1 MSVVG
6 SLEDL
11 SFPDILQVVHLSR
24 QSGTLILSGAEG
36 ERRVRFRDGLICDAT
51 LGSSGPS
58 LDDLLVQ
65 RGLVAPAALEPARLR
80 RAEKGGSLATAL
92 IALGALSQETLDSLV
107 REELRSTVRALVLM
121 QEGEFRFETEGASPL
136 ESEGAEDSG
145 SSPLRKGLGPDAIL
159 SDLPSGAAPRWPA
172 DPPPLQNGV
181 PRRVLLVSERSFV
194 TLALRD
200 ELQRVGFEVVAT
212 DSVDKGVTQGLAF
225 AERREAFFLVSDLI
239 LPDQAGIGWRGGLE
253 LLRALKASVP
263 DLVALL
269 VGEIRHASAAEVAW
283 AAGATGYLTLP
294 DFSQAP
300 FEDVGIKVR
309 EFCIQLSSALCL
321 SDQLSG
327 IDWSA
332 GAGAIRVSD
341 PLSLLRG
348 LIGELNAEG
357 GSDVALLVLR
367 LASEYFERAALFGV
381 HDAKAV
387 CRGAF
392 GEPFNA
398 QLRGAEIGLEDGS
411 LLAQVV
417 RSCEPCIGPIPA
429 GSPNDALRGRLGEPL
444 SREVALL
451 PVSSGHDVFGVLYG
465 DNATSGRD
473 FGDLRALEIFLS
485 QAGLSLQNAL
495 LRRCIETLTA
505 TDGAAWRTGTAA

>member
-24 QSGTLILSGAEG
+24 QSGTLILSGPEG
-36 ERRVRFRDGLICDAT
+36 ERRVRFRDGLIYDAT
-51 LGSSGPS
+51 LGTSGPS

-80 RAEKGGSLATAL
+80 QAEQKETLATAL
-92 IALGALSQETLDSLV
+92 IALGALSQHTLDQLV
-107 REELRSTVRALVLM
+107 RDELRSTVRALVLM
-121 QEGEFRFETEGASPL
+121 QEGEFRFEADGPSPLETEGAD
-136 ESEGAEDSG
+136 ASG
-145 SSPLRKGLGPDAIL
+145 SPPLREGLGPDAIL
-159 SDLPSGAAPRWPA
+159 SDLPATASPRWPA

-194 TLALRD
+194 TLALRE
-200 ELQRVGFEVVAT
+200 ELQRAGFEVVAT
-212 DSVDKGVTQGLAF
+212 DRIDMGVTQGRLF
-225 AERREAFFLVSDLI
+225 AERRESFLLVSDLI
-239 LPDQAGIGWRGGLE
+239 LPDRAGIGWRGGLE
-253 LLRALKASVP
+253 LLRALQGSVP

-269 VGEIRHASAAEVAW
+269 VGEIRHSSAAEVAR

-294 DFSQAP
+294 DLSQVP
-300 FEDVGIKVR
+300 FDDVGIKVR
-309 EFCIQLSSALCL
+309 EFCTQLSSALCL
-321 SDQLSG
+321 SDQLAG

-381 HDAKAV
+381 HQGKAV

-392 GEPFNA
+392 GEPFDA
-398 QLRGAEIGLEDGS
+398 QLRGAEIGLQDGS

-429 GSPNDALRGRLGEPL
+429 EPPNNAFRERLGEPL
-444 SREVALL
+444 AREVALL
-451 PVSSGHDVFGVLYG
+451 PMSSGHDVFGVLYG
-465 DNATSGRD
+465 DNASSGRG

-505 TDGAAWRTGTAA
+505 ADGAAWRTGAAA